1 MVTVVQSIING
12 LMIGG
17 IYALVAVGLTLIF
30 GVMGIVNFAQGEF
43 LMVGMFA
50 TFLLNQWLHLGIYP
64 LLFIVTPICFL
75 IGFGIFRGLINRVI
89 GKPDIYQILLTL
101 GLSIFLTNGAIMIW
115 GPDYHSI
122 PNTVKQMAFR
132 FGPFAIPTARVI
144 AFVVAAVM
152 VWLLNV
158 VINKTEMGRAMRATA
173 ESREIATLLGINPRR
188 TFAIAF
194 SIGIALAGAAGV
206 LISPLFY
213 VYPQVGSLFT
223 NTAFVVVVLGGM
235 GDVVGAMIG
244 GLLIGIVEA
253 LSGTFLSLDLA
264 QLGVYVIFVLVLF
277 LRPNGLFGRSG
288 A

>member
-1 MVTVVQSIING
+1 MMVQSIING

-43 LMVGMFA
+43 LMVGMFL
-50 TFLLNQWLHLGIYP
+50 TFLANQWLHLGIYP
-64 LLFIVTPICFL
+64 LFFIVTPLCFL
-75 IGFGIFRGLINRVI
+75 IGWGIFRGLINRVI

-101 GLSIFLTNGAIMIW
+101 GLSIFLVNGATMIW

-122 PNTVKQMAFR
+122 PNTIKLAAWN
-132 FGPFAIPTARVI
+132 FGGFSIPVARVI
-144 AFVVAAVM
+144 AFLVAAAM
-152 VWLLNV
+152 VWVLNI

-194 SIGIALAGAAGV
+194 SIGIALAGAAGL

-213 VYPQVGSLFT
+213 VYPHVGQLFS

-235 GDVVGAMIG
+235 GDVYGAMLG

-253 LSGTFLSLDLA
+253 LSSVYLAMDLA
-264 QLGVYVIFVLVLF
+264 QLGVFVIFILVLF
-277 LRPNGLFGRSG
+277 LRPNGLFGRRS

>member
-1 MVTVVQSIING
+1 MMLQSIING

-43 LMVGMFA
+43 LMVGMFL

-64 LLFIVTPICFL
+64 LFFIVTPLCFL
-75 IGFGIFRGLINRVI
+75 IGWLIFRGLINRVI

-101 GLSIFLTNGAIMIW
+101 GLSIFLVNGATMIW

-122 PNTVKQMAFR
+122 PNTIKQAAWN
-132 FGPFAIPTARVI
+132 FAGFSIPIARVI
-144 AFVVAAVM
+144 AFAVAAAM
-152 VWLLNV
+152 VWGLNII
-158 VINKTEMGRAMRATA
+158 INKTEMGRAMRATA

-194 SIGIALAGAAGV
+194 AIGIALAGAAGL

-213 VYPQVGSLFT
+213 VYPHVGGLFS

-235 GDVVGAMIG
+235 GDVYGAMIG

-253 LSGTFLSLDLA
+253 LSSVYIALDMA
-264 QLGVYVIFVLVLF
+264 QLGVFVIFILVLF
-277 LRPNGLFGRSG
+277 LRPNGLFGRRT